1 MILEEIKKIPFYGTG
16 EVGFFEDEEIEED
29 LFTLYSDEYLI
40 KTKDE
45 TYIGYFNTEPLSE
58 IRFYSQEVF
67 FIDDVIDSYNVYF
80 IGTNAQ
86 QEEIN
91 IKLSEIIFFKLIKE
105 ISSISEEIN
114 NDIEQPQRAISN
126 YLIRESQETELTQK
140 EFYQMVID
148 SAQHELNLI

>member
-1 MILEEIKKIPFYGTG
+1 
-16 EVGFFEDEEIEED
+16 
-29 LFTLYSDEYLI
+29 
-40 KTKDE
+40 
-45 TYIGYFNTEPLSE
+45 LSE

-114 NDIEQPQRAISN
+114 NDIEQLKRAISN

-140 EFYQMVID
+140 NFTKWLLI
-148 SAQHELNLI
+148 QHNTN